1 MHLKRTLS
9 KTGPGKTGQL
19 MHKKPIEFKL
29 NLALLNY
36 RHTNYGYGQKEGPVE
51 SILQQAPGSAPAGHG
66 LDSATIAQLQQI
78 LGRENVLLDNAN
90 REFYSQDLSFR
101 PHEVAAMVLQPASV
115 EALADAVGVATRA
128 GFAVVPRGGG
138 MSYTSGYTPDRARSV
153 LIDMRQMNRVIEINA
168 DDMYVI
174 VEAGCTWKDLHEA
187 LAPHGVRTPYWGPL
201 SGAYATVGGALS
213 QNSLFHG
220 SGTGGTAAQTV
231 IGLKVV
237 LADGSLLTTG
247 SWAHKNS
254 TPFWRHFGP
263 DVTGLFTADTG
274 SMGVKAV
281 AALRL
286 VRTAGHTGYLSYK
299 FDTLEAMLA
308 AQVRIARLAI
318 ASECY
323 GFDPYYNAG
332 FENQGIT
339 FEEGLSLV
347 GKIARKGGLKGLKN
361 AARVTLGG
369 KKILQ
374 NVPYSLH
381 ITLDALTEVVAA
393 EHTDI
398 AAEICS
404 DEGGTEMANSIPTV
418 FRNAPFGGVRTILL
432 GSQGEIW
439 IPVHG
444 YFPLS
449 RAISAAQATE
459 RFLAERKPLMERW
472 DIKTSYLTC
481 FSGPEFVIEPSFYW
495 HDALGEFRLS
505 LIEPEF
511 ADKWRDIPADEAR
524 RAVALGLRDEL
535 RNLFDE
541 LGGLHLQIGKYYPY
555 REIMNNAALGEVVA
569 GIKAVVDPERL
580 MNPGALGL

>member
-1 MHLKRTLS
+1 VKTSLQHS
-9 KTGPGKTGQL
+9 PGTGP
-19 MHKKPIEFKL
+19 
-29 NLALLNY
+29 ASD
-36 RHTNYGYGQKEGPVE
+36 GP
-51 SILQQAPGSAPAGHG
+51 
-66 LDSATIAQLQQI
+66 DSAMIEQLQQI
-78 LGRENVLLDNAN
+78 MGRENVLLDSKS

-101 PHEVAAMVLQPASV
+101 SNEVAAMVLQPPST
-115 EALADAVGVATRA
+115 EALADAIGVATRA

-138 MSYTSGYTPDRARSV
+138 MSYTSGYTPERTRSV
-153 LIDMRQMNRVIEINA
+153 LIDMRKLNRVIEINA

-174 VEAGCTWKDLHEA
+174 VETGCTWKDLHEA

-237 LADGSLLTTG
+237 LSDGSLLTTG

-274 SMGVKAV
+274 AMGVKAV

-286 VRTAGHTGYLSYK
+286 VRTAGHTGFLSYK
-299 FDTLEAMLA
+299 FDTLDAMLA

-361 AARVTLGG
+361 AARVAMGG
-369 KKILQ
+369 KKILK

-381 ITLDALTEVVAA
+381 MTLDALTEVVAA
-393 EHTDI
+393 EHTDL
-398 AAEICS
+398 AAEICT
-404 DEGGTEMANSIPTV
+404 DEGGTEMTNSIPTV

-449 RAISAAQATE
+449 RAIAAAQATE
-459 RFLAERKPLMERW
+459 RFLAERKPLMEQW
-472 DIKTSYLTC
+472 GIKTSYLTC

-511 ADKWRDIPADEAR
+511 ADKWRNIPANEAR

-569 GIKAVVDPERL
+569 GIKALVDPERL

>member
-1 MHLKRTLS
+1 METSLQHQPS
-9 KTGPGKTGQL
+9 G
-19 MHKKPIEFKL
+19 
-29 NLALLNY
+29 
-36 RHTNYGYGQKEGPVE
+36 GPV
-51 SILQQAPGSAPAGHG
+51 STAS
-66 LDSATIAQLQQI
+66 DSATIDQLQQI
-78 LGRENVLLDNAN
+78 LGRENVLLDSGS

-101 PHEVAAMVLQPASV
+101 PHEVADMVLQPASV

-138 MSYTSGYTPDRARSV
+138 MSYTSGYSPERTRSV
-153 LIDMRQMNRVIEINA
+153 LIDMRKMNRVIDINA

-174 VEAGCTWKDLHEA
+174 VETGCTWKDLHEA

-247 SWAHKNS
+247 SWAHKTS
-254 TPFWRHFGP
+254 SPFWRHFGP

-274 SMGVKAV
+274 AMGVKAV

-308 AQVRIARLAI
+308 AQVRIARLGI

-361 AARVTLGG
+361 AARVALGG
-369 KKILQ
+369 KKILK

-381 ITLDALTEVVAA
+381 MTLDALTEVVAA
-393 EHTDI
+393 EHTDL
-398 AAEICS
+398 AAEICV

-449 RAISAAQATE
+449 RAIPAAQATE
-459 RFLAERKPLMERW
+459 RFLAERKPLMEQW
-472 DIKTSYLTC
+472 GIKTSYLTC

-535 RNLFDE
+535 RDLFDA

-555 REIMNNAALGEVVA
+555 REIMNNEALGNVVA
-569 GIKAVVDPERL
+569 GMKALVDPERL